1 MLLRTIAILIAALL
15 AIGISTPW
23 SLASAEDL
31 VQIYRDA
38 VASDPVLGSAKA
50 TWEATQ
56 ELVPQAR
63 SALLPLV
70 NLQGNVNEQD
80 FYEKLHS
87 DPTVI
92 FREKISSVRLHR
104 ISQPTALSPAEYDRL
119 ERGERSGRAG

>member
-23 SLASAEDL
+23 SSASAEDL

-80 FYEKLHS
+80 FYEKLHIRS
-87 DPTVI
+87 NRHLS
-92 FREKISSVRLHR
+92 REISPVRLHR
-104 ISQPTALSPAEYDRL
+104 ISEPTALSPAEYDRL
-119 ERGERSGRAG
+119 ERGERPGRAG